1 MPKWMKYSKE
11 LLSYVERCAW
21 WKVVELHAPGNVR
34 ADEGRGQRV
43 TTWTQPV
50 AVGYVR
56 QKTLYTS
63 HSAVYTYVAGTRL
76 YT

>member
-1 MPKWMKYSKE
+1 MKYSKE

-21 WKVVELHAPGNVR
+21 WKVVELHAQGNVH
-34 ADEGRGQRV
+34 ADEGRGQGV
-43 TTWTQPV
+43 TTCTQAV
-50 AVGYVR
+50 AVGYMR